1 MMICVARRASFEVAH
16 FGTSPQRKQ
25 GKYLQLSGFYL
36 RKLDKLSIPSLAL
49 RACISLVFE
58 TKTPKSVQL
67 QNSQASE

>member
-1 MMICVARRASFEVAH
+1 MEQSKVDSTTRKLVMASIHELVRFEVAH

-49 RACISLVFE
+49 RACISTGVTF
-58 TKTPKSVQL
+58 KI
-67 QNSQASE
+67 